1 MSLSVDID
9 EPKVGT
15 RRVTLGGTLDTETAP
30 LLQKHL
36 DGIVDSGVRQ
46 IVLDLANLEYI
57 SSAGL
62 GVLFWTKKAMDAKQ
76 GSLLMVNLQPQVKK
90 VFEIVKAIPTMAVFR
105 DYQELDDYL
114 DYMQKHAGSGLN
126 S

>member
-9 EPKVGT
+9 EPKKGT
-15 RRVTLGGTLDTETAP
+15 RRVTLSGTLDTETSP
-30 LLQKHL
+30 LLQRHL
-36 DGIVDSGVRQ
+36 DGIVDSGVRKV
-46 IVLDLANLEYI
+46 VLDLANLEYI

-76 GSLLMVNLQPQVKK
+76 GSLLMVNLQPQVRK

-114 DYMQKHAGSGLN
+114 DYMQKHSGSDLN